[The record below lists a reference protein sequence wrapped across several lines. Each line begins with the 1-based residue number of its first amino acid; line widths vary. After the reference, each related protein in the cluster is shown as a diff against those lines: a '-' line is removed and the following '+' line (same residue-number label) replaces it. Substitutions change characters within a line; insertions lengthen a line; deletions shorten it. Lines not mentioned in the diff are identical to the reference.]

1 MDKFSSFS
9 RSSMPRNKQKGMSL
23 LEVIIG
29 LMFTAI
35 VAMGITKSTLVSEK
49 VAGRTTHNSEAMQ
62 IGLEILEQYASIDP
76 QTLDDTD
83 DLSELELSRNGH
95 RFTRAVN
102 ITINADRSRTV
113 AVRVK
118 SVSPLINL
126 DLSVEDT
133 FALWGER

>member
-1 MDKFSSFS
+1 MHILAK
-9 RSSMPRNKQKGMSL
+9 RSAMNYNMQKGISL

-29 LMFTAI
+29 ILFTAI
-35 VAMGITKSTLVSEK
+35 VAMGITKSTIGAEK
-49 VAGRTTHNSEAMQ
+49 IAGKTTHNSEAMQ

-76 QTLDDTD
+76 QTLDDAD
-83 DLSELELSRNGH
+83 DLPETEVTRNN
-95 RFTRAVN
+95 RRYKRAIN
-102 ITINADRSRTV
+102 ITINPDRSRSV

-126 DLSVEDT
+126 DFTVEDT